1 MALELPGSCAALPVL
16 AGFPVVVA
24 PSSVGFGELHS
35 NIDLFLFPPTVTMVL
50 FLVGFSAAVNN
61 SAHENQTAGN

>member
-1 MALELPGSCAALPVL
+1 MDFLL
-16 AGFPVVVA
+16 AGRHL
-24 PSSVGFGELHS
+24 VGILENYTDFKL
-35 NIDLFLFPPTVTMVL
+35 LFETLTSFSLFPPTVTMVL